1 MENSNND
8 INPKQNYIFIIP
20 LDSNESSNN
29 SKNNE
34 DSQPEKINEKIE
46 KQITN
51 EKKLSNENEE
61 KANLL
66 DVNDINKVNKKSV
79 DENYAINED
88 IDNNTDNC
96 N

>member
-8 INPKQNYIFIIP
+8 INPKQNYIFTIP

-46 KQITN
+46 K
-51 EKKLSNENEE
+51 
-61 KANLL
+61 
-66 DVNDINKVNKKSV
+66 
-79 DENYAINED
+79 
-88 IDNNTDNC
+88 
-96 N
+96 